1 MKKCLIVSGG
11 IFEKIKLQEKYNL
24 VLACDK
30 GYLYANKLKIKP
42 DIIIGDFDS
51 SKMPQDNANI
61 IAVNS
66 IKDDTDTGLA
76 VKYALRNGYKYID
89 IICAIGGRIDH
100 SFANISLMKYIVEHK
115 GVARILSSDATLMAV
130 SEGKIKI
137 KKDKSKYLSIFSLS
151 DKSKINYIKGTK
163 YDVKN
168 IVLKNGFPLGVSN
181 EIKNK
186 IAEICIDKGIILI
199 VTAGEK

>member
-61 IAVNS
+61 IAVDS
-66 IKDDTDTGLA
+66 VKDDTDTGLA
-76 VKYALRNGYKYID
+76 VKYALRNGYKYVYNEWKKKNPKSNTATAAYNAGYI
-89 IICAIGGRIDH
+89 
-100 SFANISLMKYIVEHK
+100 LTMKYEVP
-115 GVARILSSDATLMAV
+115 ADTTNQA
-130 SEGKIKI
+130 
-137 KKDKSKYLSIFSLS
+137 KKRGNTAKNMYSIMTS
-151 DKSKINYIKGTK
+151 
-163 YDVKN
+163 
-168 IVLKNGFPLGVSN
+168 
-181 EIKNK
+181 
-186 IAEICIDKGIILI
+186 
-199 VTAGEK
+199 

>member
-1 MKKCLIVSGG
+1 M
-11 IFEKIKLQEKYNL
+11 
-24 VLACDK
+24 
-30 GYLYANKLKIKP
+30 
-42 DIIIGDFDS
+42 
-51 SKMPQDNANI
+51 
-61 IAVNS
+61 
-66 IKDDTDTGLA
+66 
-76 VKYALRNGYKYID
+76 
-89 IICAIGGRIDH
+89 
-100 SFANISLMKYIVEHK
+100 
-115 GVARILSSDATLMAV
+115 ARILSSDATLMAV

-186 IAEICIDKGIILI
+186 IAEICVASGMVLIIQI
-199 VTAGEK
+199 K